1 LEDVV
6 MDKNWLTETRIL
18 RDRLA
23 LRKFV
28 VAIGMLMLCAMA
40 IVPSGASAR
49 DRRDRDELN
58 EPTANQVIDLADARI
73 ARFKADLRLTPDQ
86 EKNWGPVQAALHD
99 MAKRRADRILKL
111 RDDRAA
117 ATQRSEAKDSK
128 AGDGKAESARSWT
141 AIDEMRAQADATT
154 AHAEDLRKFA
164 DVAGPLYDSLDA
176 AQQRRF
182 GGFIAGYFSEA
193 RENDW
198 RR

>member
-1 LEDVV
+1 

-18 RDRLA
+18 SARSL

-28 VAIGMLMLCAMA
+28 VAIAMVTLCAMA
-40 IVPSGASAR
+40 ISPSSASAR
-49 DRRDRDELN
+49 DRRHRDELN
-58 EPTANQVIDLADARI
+58 EPTSNQVIDLADARI
-73 ARFKADLRLTPDQ
+73 ARFKADLRMTPDQ
-86 EKNWGPVQAALHD
+86 EKNWGPVQTALHD
-99 MAKRRADRILKL
+99 MAKRRADRILKQ

-117 ATQRSEAKDSK
+117 ATKRSEAKDGN
-128 AGDGKAESARSWT
+128 AEDGKAGSARAWT
-141 AIDEMRAQADATT
+141 AIDEMRAQADATS
-154 AHAEDLRKFA
+154 AHADDLRKFA